1 MLRICL
7 IFLQIF
13 FRKVFYVLTFNPFDP
28 DSHQDSDPHPDSD
41 PDPNPNGVFCRPGSG
56 STLQQMW
63 IRNTEKNYF
72 NFIIKKT
79 VNSIFSISK
88 SPPKTGRLFLRNP
101 ATFNFMFLFDCRLK
115 EIVLARGKRFNTK
128 KLTLAKGTP
137 LPYVLRKNIFSIQLY
152 TVFL

>member
-13 FRKVFYVLTFNPFDP
+13 FCKVFYVLTCNPFDP

-88 SPPKTGRLFLRNP
+88 
-101 ATFNFMFLFDCRLK
+101 
-115 EIVLARGKRFNTK
+115 
-128 KLTLAKGTP
+128 
-137 LPYVLRKNIFSIQLY
+137 
-152 TVFL
+152 